1 MTISYDAL
9 DTSIECRAIRE
20 GVPIGTAAMRTFALA
35 AMAVAVDIPIS
46 LRPALVAGV
55 NRWLLGTTDNSSL
68 VSYRVAAWDCLK
80 EKTGSSIIIN
90 DNVDRAIRI
99 LIYLLWDDAFEE
111 PDLSDGL
118 DFLVPL
124 LNGYGGLERALGVD
138 DEWTRFEWGL

>member
-9 DTSIECRAIRE
+9 DKSIECRAIRE

-35 AMAVAVDIPIS
+35 AMAVAVDIPVS
-46 LRPALVAGV
+46 LRPGLVAGV
-55 NRWLLGTTDNSSL
+55 NRWLVGTSDNASL
-68 VSYRVAAWDCLK
+68 VPHRVAAWNCLK

-111 PDLSDGL
+111 PELSDGL
-118 DFLVPL
+118 DFL
-124 LNGYGGLERALGVD
+124 
-138 DEWTRFEWGL
+138 FH

>member
-1 MTISYDAL
+1 MAVSYDAL
-9 DTSIECRAIRE
+9 DGSIERRAACE
-20 GVPIGTAAMRTFALA
+20 GISVELAAIRTFALM
-35 AMAVAVDIPIS
+35 AMAVAVDIPVS

-118 DFLVPL
+118 DFFVPL
-124 LNGYGGLERALGVD
+124 KLNIYL
-138 DEWTRFEWGL
+138 

>member
-9 DTSIECRAIRE
+9 DKSIECRAIRE

-35 AMAVAVDIPIS
+35 AMAVAVDIPVS

-55 NRWLLGTTDNSSL
+55 NRWLVGTSDNASL
-68 VSYRVAAWDCLK
+68 VPHRVAAWNCLK

-111 PDLSDGL
+111 PELSDGL
-118 DFLVPL
+118 DFL
-124 LNGYGGLERALGVD
+124 
-138 DEWTRFEWGL
+138 FH

>member
-1 MTISYDAL
+1 
-9 DTSIECRAIRE
+9 
-20 GVPIGTAAMRTFALA
+20 MRTFALA
-35 AMAVAVDIPIS
+35 AMAVAVDIPVS

-55 NRWLLGTTDNSSL
+55 NRWLVGTSDNASL
-68 VSYRVAAWDCLK
+68 VPHRVAAWNCLK

-124 LNGYGGLERALGVD
+124 LNKYGGLERALGVHED
-138 DEWTRFEWGL
+138 WTRFKWGL